1 MRALLLI
8 SGIKT
13 ISIHI
18 FNHANFPSNPIS
30 VTIYISPEL
39 EQAIK
44 QSWRLGTTSLLNRHY
59 YQE

>member
-1 MRALLLI
+1 MGETWGMQI
-8 SGIKT
+8 ICF
-13 ISIHI
+13 IDI
-18 FNHANFPSNPIS
+18 
-30 VTIYISPEL
+30 IYISPEP